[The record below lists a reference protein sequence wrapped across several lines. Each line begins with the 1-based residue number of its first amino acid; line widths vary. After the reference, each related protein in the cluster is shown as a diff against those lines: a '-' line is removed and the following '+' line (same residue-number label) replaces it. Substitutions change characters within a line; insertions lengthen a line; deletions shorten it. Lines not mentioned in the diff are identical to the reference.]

1 VDPRSIEQGNFETN
15 SRIFPNQL
23 FHSFPRPQQRLRFGW
38 AKSRR
43 QPQKKMDSDITQ
55 PDTPKFRE
63 ARPLFPFGCP
73 PSVHHRIMPSSLER
87 RRLPLAKVGPNI
99 RVADEPVIWSYRRKG
114 GRLPPPN
121 PTPSTSSSKAII
133 LKDGPTSQDGGG
145 SPSSFQ
151 PQVRTHTHPSLR
163 WIKEKERRKP
173 TTNSNQTP
181 RGTHHKSEASESQT
195 KRKK

>member
-15 SRIFPNQL
+15 PRIFPNQL

-43 QPQKKMDSDITQ
+43 QPQKTMGSDITQ

-73 PSVHHRIMPSSLER
+73 PSVHHHIMPSSLER

-114 GRLPPPN
+114 GRLPPPKPHPKHQQQQSHHPKRWSHFTRRRRFPVFI
-121 PTPSTSSSKAII
+121 PTPGENTHTPFFAMDEGKREAKANN
-133 LKDGPTSQDGGG
+133 K
-145 SPSSFQ
+145 FQ
-151 PQVRTHTHPSLR
+151 PDSQRHTPQ
-163 WIKEKERRKP
+163 K
-173 TTNSNQTP
+173 
-181 RGTHHKSEASESQT
+181 
-195 KRKK
+195 